1 MRQPPTDLT
10 RSLILPAI
18 AVMACVASLL
28 LPAGARG
35 DVIYR
40 CVRKDGETIIS
51 FNRKLDGMKC
61 SVHENLDREPSKPK
75 GAKCHTQRYRDTIFY
90 KCEKNGVWYIF
101 NKASKSG
108 GDATASGDSGSSG
121 TRNDGDVANNVGE
134 PAPDGGKVVDL
145 PGIVAAAAEEFGV
158 PAGLLMAIIEVE
170 SGFNPDVVSP
180 VGAQGLM
187 QLMPV
192 TADYLEVQDPFDP
205 VENVRAGARLIRLLS
220 DRFDG
225 DIELVLAAYNA
236 GAGAVKR
243 AGGVPDAC
251 RGYVTK
257 VISRYRRNLDQQ

>member
-18 AVMACVASLL
+18 AVMACFASLL
-28 LPAGARG
+28 PPAGARG

-108 GDATASGDSGSSG
+108 GDAAASGDSGSSG
-121 TRNDGDVANNVGE
+121 ARNDGTWLITSAN
-134 PAPDGGKVVDL
+134 PPRT
-145 PGIVAAAAEEFGV
+145 AERSLIF
-158 PAGLLMAIIEVE
+158 PE
-170 SGFNPDVVSP
+170 SWLRPPRSSGSRP
-180 VGAQGLM
+180 V
-187 QLMPV
+187 
-192 TADYLEVQDPFDP
+192 F
-205 VENVRAGARLIRLLS
+205 
-220 DRFDG
+220 
-225 DIELVLAAYNA
+225 
-236 GAGAVKR
+236 
-243 AGGVPDAC
+243 
-251 RGYVTK
+251 
-257 VISRYRRNLDQQ
+257 

>member
-1 MRQPPTDLT
+1 MRLPPTDLS
-10 RSLILPAI
+10 RFLILPAI
-18 AVMACVASLL
+18 AVMVCVVSLL
-28 LPAGARG
+28 TPTGARG

-40 CVRKDGETIIS
+40 CVRSDGETIIS

-61 SVHENLDREPSKPK
+61 SVHENLDREPTKPK
-75 GAKCHTQRYRDTIFY
+75 GAKCHTQRYRDTTFY

-101 NKASKSG
+101 NKASRSG
-108 GDATASGDSGSSG
+108 GDVAASGDSNSSG
-121 TRNDGDVANNVGE
+121 TRNDVDVAKLSDS
-134 PAPDGGKVVDL
+134 APDGGKVVDL
-145 PGIVAAAAEEFGV
+145 PGIVASAADEFGV

-236 GAGAVKR
+236 GAGAVNR

>member
-10 RSLILPAI
+10 RSLIVSAI
-18 AVMACVASLL
+18 AVVVCVASLL
-28 LPAGARG
+28 PPLGARG

-75 GAKCHTQRYRDTIFY
+75 GAKCHTQRYRDTVFY

-101 NKASKSG
+101 NKASRSSG
-108 GDATASGDSGSSG
+108 GAAASGERDSSG
-121 TRNDGDVANNVGE
+121 TGNDVDVARVSDS
-134 PAPDGGKVVDL
+134 APEVGKVVDL

-170 SGFNPDVVSP
+170 SGFNPDVISP

-257 VISRYRRNLDQQ
+257 VIARYRRNLDQQ